1 MKKIL
6 SFSLALL
13 VLLLSLT
20 ISPVFADSAH
30 TGCVINCGDYTI
42 ETTENNECTIIE
54 YKGTDGDVYVPE
66 YIENYKV
73 TAIGNR
79 SFEKNPYIYY
89 VQVPNGVT
97 TIEERAFAF
106 CKKLH
111 YVSIP
116 RSVTTIEKEAF
127 LYCTNMSHLDVP
139 DTVTYIGEK
148 AMGYNTRTLNTET
161 LVYEYKIT
169 RMFGVNCAE
178 GTAAYNYYKENGCL
192 RNNYQILNENFI
204 EFVFH
209 VPADWIGF
217 NKIYCQINEVGSDAR
232 TFNQWQS
239 KATECEYFGDGVI
252 LCSTNSIKGYEEG
265 TVYEIIFSTDT
276 GKQTHPVIFTKAC
289 EDDELYTDGT
299 YVVYPSDKT
308 PRLVAKWKNT
318 DQSVYETAFN
328 YWNNAT
334 FYTTTPD
341 ETTPEETTP
350 DETTYDEALP
360 WGDANCDGDVNIKD
374 ATAIQKHIA
383 EIKPLSDQG
392 VILSNY
398 INKNIKLSIQN
409 ATGLQKYCAGLTTF
423 EKIGKPAVTR
433 VWVETPHAWER
444 QDIYVLSWSNE
455 DDITTIP
462 VIDNVANIPIYNNN
476 VALTCNDYT
485 TRTWTLDFY
494 TNDND
499 GNSNYVCEVFHNSDN
514 EVAFIWTLWD

>member
-42 ETTENNECTIIE
+42 ETTGNNECTIIE
-54 YKGTDGDVYVPE
+54 YKGTERWVKIPE
-66 YIENYKV
+66 TLDAYTV
-73 TAIGNR
+73 TAIGDDAFAYN
-79 SFEKNPYIYY
+79 YY
-89 VQVPNGVT
+89 LSSVTIPNTIKTIGNNAFFYCYNLGGVT
-97 TIEERAFAF
+97 
-106 CKKLH
+106 
-111 YVSIP
+111 IP
-116 RSVTTIEKEAF
+116 DSVE
-127 LYCTNMSHLDVP
+127 S
-139 DTVTYIGEK
+139 IGEK
-148 AMGYNTRTLNTET
+148 AFGFNRRTFDTESCSYT
-161 LVYEYKIT
+161 YKSDFAFTIFAT
-169 RMFGVNCAE
+169 KGSAGAVFAE
-178 GTAAYNYYKENGCL
+178 ENGL
-192 RNNYQILNENFI
+192 ELNKDDHYNDYASGIYFEI
-204 EFVFH
+204 PDE
-209 VPADWIGF
+209 WKTF
-217 NKIYCQINEVGSDAR
+217 NKIYCHIWDLETGKSF
-232 TFNQWQS
+232 TTWQS
-239 KATECEYFGDGVI
+239 ENER
-252 LCSTNSIKGYEEG
+252 CSVFYDHVQYNVDTTGGFTLNYDTIYA
-265 TVYEIIFSTDT
+265 VVFSTDT
-276 GKQTHPVIFTKAC
+276 GEVTAPAVCFGNCLSSYHLT
-289 EDDELYTDGT
+289 TDGT
-299 YVVYPSDKT
+299 YITTNDDDV
-308 PRLVAKWKNT
+308 PRLQAKWWT
-318 DQSVYETAFN
+318 GREYADMSAYEKAFGLNQGTTA
-328 YWNNAT
+328 T
-334 FYTTTPD
+334 KDEEKPTP
-341 ETTPEETTP
+341 
-350 DETTYDEALP
+350 TYDEALP

-455 DDITTIP
+455 DDITTVP